1 MSDAD
6 QNLEKRL
13 KERLETL
20 RAEYRA
26 GQEQLAALDT
36 RRADLQTTMLRIAG
50 AIQVL
55 EETLAVPADKA
66 DA

>member
-6 QNLEKRL
+6 QILEQRL

-26 GQEQLAALDT
+26 GQEQIATLDT
-36 RRADLQTTMLRIAG
+36 RRADLQSTMLRIAG

-55 EETLAVPADKA
+55 EETLAGAADQA

>member
-1 MSDAD
+1 MSDTE
-6 QNLEKRL
+6 QILEKRL

-20 RAEYRA
+20 RSEYRS

-36 RRADLQTTMLRIAG
+36 RRADLQNTMLRIAG
-50 AIQVL
+50 AVQIL
-55 EETLAVPADKA
+55 EETLADAADKA